1 MYASLQL
8 QVIKNSFVV
17 LAMPKKNIILNLVHS
32 FNQLSITLPI
42 FYQQRILLAALYYIK
57 HGMDDSTLISKIQF
71 TGKIRSV
78 TKN

>member
-1 MYASLQL
+1 MGFALQL
-8 QVIKNSFVV
+8 QVLKNSFVF
-17 LAMPKKNIILNLVHS
+17 LSMPKNNKFQNIVHICNQMRVNL
-32 FNQLSITLPI
+32 LI

-71 TGKIRSV
+71 IGKIRAV